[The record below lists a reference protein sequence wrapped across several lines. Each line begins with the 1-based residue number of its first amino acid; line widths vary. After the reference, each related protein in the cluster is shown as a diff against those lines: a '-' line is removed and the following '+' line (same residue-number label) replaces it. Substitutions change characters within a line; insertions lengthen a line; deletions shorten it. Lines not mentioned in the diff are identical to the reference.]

1 MNVYLL
7 VHRAPVK
14 YTGTAATSA
23 AWKAWFEE
31 LGHNLVDPGNA
42 VFDRTAVGPNG
53 SALLLGGYTI
63 VTAESVDAAIALAES
78 CPILAAGGG
87 VEVGTLTA
95 VPGRQHPARTF

>member
-7 VHRAPVK
+7 VHRAPVN
-14 YTGTAATSA
+14 YTGAAATAA

-31 LGHNLVDPGNA
+31 LGPNLVDRGNA
-42 VFDRTAVGPNG
+42 VFDRTAVGTTG
-53 SALLLGGYTI
+53 SDLPLGGYTI

-78 CPILAAGGG
+78 CPVLAAGGG

>member
-7 VHRAPVK
+7 VHRAPVN
-14 YTGTAATSA
+14 YTGTAATAA

-31 LGHNLVDPGNA
+31 LGPNLVDPGNA
-42 VFDRTAVGPNG
+42 VFDRTAVGPTG
-53 SALLLGGYTI
+53 SALPLGGYTI